1 MSVLLLTSLLLW
13 ALYIPIYRL
22 FFSPIAAI
30 PGPKLAAITQWYEAY
45 YNVYLGEKFTLH
57 LEKLHAKYG
66 PIVRINPWEV
76 HINDPEFFETI
87 YSMAAFDKVSQHV
100 DWCNIPSS
108 TIFTLP
114 HDLHRLRRS
123 ALNPFFSKRQIYFY
137 ASEIQARATKFCNRI
152 NVEYKNKGNV
162 LQLDEALACF
172 TAANITINIINSFSL
187 PLNHYF
193 ITPSIFK
200 TLILSS
206 GLCIRQRLRVS

>member
-1 MSVLLLTSLLLW
+1 MLVLLLTSLLLW
-13 ALYIPIYRL
+13 ALCVPIYRL

-30 PGPKLAAITQWYEAY
+30 PGPKLAAITQWYETY
-45 YNVYLGEKFTLH
+45 YNVYLGGKFTLH

-87 YSMAAFDKVSQHV
+87 YSMAPFDKVSQHV
-100 DWCNIPSS
+100 DWCNIQSC

-123 ALNPFFSKRQIYFY
+123 VLNPFFSKRQIYFY

-152 NVEYKNKGNV
+152 NVEYRNKGM
-162 LQLDEALACF
+162 C
-172 TAANITINIINSFSL
+172 FSL
-187 PLNHYF
+187 TRHWLV
-193 ITPSIFK
+193 SRQ
-200 TLILSS
+200 LILP
-206 GLCIRQRLRVS
+206 